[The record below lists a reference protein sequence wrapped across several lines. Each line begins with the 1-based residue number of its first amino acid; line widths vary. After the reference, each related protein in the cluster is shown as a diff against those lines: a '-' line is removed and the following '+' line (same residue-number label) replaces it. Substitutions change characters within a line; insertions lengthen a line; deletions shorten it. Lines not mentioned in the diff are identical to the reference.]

1 MAVQVTWTPARCS
14 KLERLWNDEEL
25 SAALIA
31 VELGVS
37 RSAVIAKA
45 GRLGL
50 KERLSP
56 EQKAVKAETRRIRL
70 QRHAPPEAG
79 VSGAAAPRPKPK
91 PKPKPKRKP
100 KADPDR
106 DLDLNSIAMATGNR
120 PGCQFI
126 AGDPSSGP
134 VTYCGRE
141 VEGRRAVYCR
151 YHASVCRRPKVV
163 EPVA

>member
-1 MAVQVTWTPARCS
+1 MVVQVTWTPARCR
-14 KLERLWNDEEL
+14 KLQRLWNEDEL

-45 GRLGL
+45 GRMGL
-50 KERLSP
+50 KERWSP
-56 EQKAVKAETRRIRL
+56 EQKAKAAETRKER
-70 QRHAPPEAG
+70 QQKHAAPP
-79 VSGAAAPRPKPK
+79 PQRRLTPKPTPKPPPKPK
-91 PKPKPKRKP
+91 PKPKP

-106 DLDLNSIAMATGNR
+106 DLDLNSIAMATGDR

-126 AGDPSSGP
+126 AGDPGSGP

-151 YHASVCRRPKVV
+151 YHASVCRRPKVA